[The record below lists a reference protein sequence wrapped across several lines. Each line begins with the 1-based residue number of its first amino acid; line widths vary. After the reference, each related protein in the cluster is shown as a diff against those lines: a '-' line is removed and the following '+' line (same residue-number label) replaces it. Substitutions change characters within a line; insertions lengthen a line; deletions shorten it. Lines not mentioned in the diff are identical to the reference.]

1 MKKTLFLLIFL
12 SGVYTN
18 SLVAQSKTDSEKL
31 DEYFTALTAIK
42 NFNGNVIIARKANV
56 LLDNSYNIT
65 ENVNGL
71 KVDKNSKFIIA
82 SVSKIFVKYA
92 ILKLVELNKLKLS
105 DKLSKFI
112 SGFEYGDKIT
122 IEQLMYHQSGL
133 PRELQDYDKYEN
145 ISMAQTIELA
155 RKEKLQFVPGTK
167 TLYSN
172 IGYLLLHY
180 IINKVSGNYWNFMNK
195 EILQKYQMRQT
206 GEFNAINKIDHF
218 AYGYN
223 LENGKIIPVSK
234 ESINR
239 FETGNYF
246 STITDL
252 YNFSKQLLSGRFLK
266 KELALKMFEKEN
278 TLTQAGGR
286 PGYRAYYYQNL
297 SSDITFIFTSNY
309 TDIPFQQVTTD
320 IVNLME
326 NKPYQIPEKTVR
338 NAITLPDDI
347 LKRYIGKY
355 ALEADTSQI
364 FIISVVNHQLVITDK
379 DNEKTILHPDT
390 ETTFFDNPSSQ
401 DSYNFYLNSQTQKYD
416 LTIISTGVKLKTKR
430 LE

>member
-1 MKKTLFLLIFL
+1 MKKILFLLMLL
-12 SGVYTN
+12 SEVYIN
-18 SLVAQSKTDSEKL
+18 NLIAQSKTDSEKL

-42 NFNGNVIIARKANV
+42 NFNGNVIISREADI
-56 LLDNSYNIT
+56 LLDKSYNIT

-105 DKLSKFI
+105 DKLSKYI
-112 SGFEYGDKIT
+112 PGVEYGDKIT

-133 PRELQDYDKYEN
+133 PRELEDYDKYEN
-145 ISMAQTIELA
+145 ISMAQTIKLA
-155 RKEKLQFVPGTK
+155 RKEKLQFVPGTQ

-180 IINKVSGNYWNFMNK
+180 IINKVSGNYWDFMNK
-195 EILQKYQMRQT
+195 EVLQKYQMEHT
-206 GEFNAINKIDHF
+206 GEFNAINKVDHF

-252 YNFSKQLLSGRFLK
+252 YDFSKQLLSGKFLT
-266 KELALKMFEKEN
+266 KELAMKMFEKEN
-278 TLTQAGGR
+278 TLIQAGGR

-297 SSDITFIFTSNY
+297 SSGITFIFTSNY
-309 TDIPFQQVTTD
+309 TDIPFQQITTD

-326 NKPYQIPEKTVR
+326 NKPYQIPKKIER
-338 NAITLPDDI
+338 QAITLQENV
-347 LKRYIGKY
+347 LQRYIGKY
-355 ALEADTSQI
+355 ALEADLSQV
-364 FIISVVNHQLVITDK
+364 FIISLVNHQLVITDK
-379 DNEKTILHPDT
+379 DNERTILYPDT

-401 DSYNFYLNSQTQKYD
+401 DSYNFSLDNQTQKYN
-416 LTIISTGVKLKTKR
+416 LTIVSTGVKLKTKK
-430 LE
+430 LK

>member
-1 MKKTLFLLIFL
+1 MKKTLFLLMLFI
-12 SGVYTN
+12 GVYIN
-18 SLVAQSKTDSEKL
+18 NIIAQSKTDSEKL
-31 DEYFTALTAIK
+31 DEYFKALTAIK
-42 NFNGNVIIARKANV
+42 NFNGNVIVARKANI
-56 LLDNSYNIT
+56 LLDKSYNIT

-71 KVDKNSKFIIA
+71 KIDRDSKFIIA

-105 DKLSKFI
+105 DKLDKYI
-112 SGFEYGDKIT
+112 PGFEYGNKIT

-133 PRELQDYDKYEN
+133 PRELKDYEKYEN
-145 ISMAQTIELA
+145 ISIAQTIEFA
-155 RKEKLQFVPGTK
+155 RKEKLQFEPGTQ

-180 IINKVSGNYWNFMNK
+180 IIDKVSGNYWDFMNK
-195 EILQKYQMRQT
+195 NILQKYQMKNT
-206 GEFNAINKIDHF
+206 GEFNAVNKIDHF

-223 LENGKIIPVSK
+223 LENGKIIHVSK

-246 STITDL
+246 STVTDL
-252 YNFSKQLLSGRFLK
+252 YNFSKQVLSGKFLK
-266 KELALKMFEKEN
+266 KELALKMYEKEN

-297 SSDITFIFTSNY
+297 SSGITFIFTSNY

-320 IVNLME
+320 IINLME
-326 NKPYQIPEKTVR
+326 NKPYKVPEKTER
-338 NAITLPDDI
+338 IAIALPDNI
-347 LKRYIGKY
+347 LQRYTRKY
-355 ALEADTSQI
+355 ALEADPSQI
-364 FIISVVNHQLVITDK
+364 FIFSLVNHKLVITDK
-379 DNEKTILHPDT
+379 DNEKTILYPDT

-401 DSYNFYLNSQTQKYD
+401 DSYNFSLNTQNQKYD

>member
-1 MKKTLFLLIFL
+1 MLFI
-12 SGVYTN
+12 GVYIN
-18 SLVAQSKTDSEKL
+18 NIIAQSKTDSEKL
-31 DEYFTALTAIK
+31 DEYFKALTAIK
-42 NFNGNVIIARKANV
+42 NFNGNVIVARKANI
-56 LLDNSYNIT
+56 LLDKSYSIT

-71 KVDKNSKFIIA
+71 KIDKDSKFIIA

-92 ILKLVELNKLKLS
+92 ILKLAELNKLKLS
-105 DKLSKFI
+105 DKLDKYI
-112 SGFEYGDKIT
+112 PGFEYGNKIT

-133 PRELQDYDKYEN
+133 PRELKDYEKYEN
-145 ISMAQTIELA
+145 ISMAQTIEFA
-155 RKEKLQFVPGTK
+155 RKEKLQFEPGTQ

-180 IINKVSGNYWNFMNK
+180 IIDKVSGNYWDFMNK
-195 EILQKYQMRQT
+195 NILQKYQMKNT
-206 GEFNAINKIDHF
+206 GEFNAVNKIDHF

-246 STITDL
+246 STVTDL
-252 YNFSKQLLSGRFLK
+252 YNFSKQVLSGKFLK
-266 KELALKMFEKEN
+266 KELALKMYEKEN

-320 IVNLME
+320 IINLME
-326 NKPYQIPEKTVR
+326 NKPYKVPEKTER
-338 NAITLPDDI
+338 NAIALPDNI
-347 LKRYIGKY
+347 LQRYTGKY
-355 ALEADTSQI
+355 ALEADPSQI
-364 FIISVVNHQLVITDK
+364 FIFSLVNHKLVITDK
-379 DNEKTILHPDT
+379 DNEKTILYPDT

-401 DSYNFYLNSQTQKYD
+401 DSYNFSLNTQNQKYD
-416 LTIISTGVKLKTKR
+416 LTIVSTGVKLKTKR

>member
-1 MKKTLFLLIFL
+1 MKKILFLLMLFI
-12 SGVYTN
+12 GVYIN
-18 SLVAQSKTDSEKL
+18 NIIAQSKTDSEKL
-31 DEYFTALTAIK
+31 DEYFKALTAIK
-42 NFNGNVIIARKANV
+42 NFNGNVIVARKANI
-56 LLDNSYNIT
+56 LLDKSYNIT

-71 KVDKNSKFIIA
+71 KIDKDSKFIIA

-92 ILKLVELNKLKLS
+92 ILKLAELNKLKLS
-105 DKLSKFI
+105 DNLDKYI
-112 SGFEYGDKIT
+112 PGFEYGNKIT

-133 PRELQDYDKYEN
+133 PRELKDYEKYEN
-145 ISMAQTIELA
+145 ISMAQTIEFA
-155 RKEKLQFVPGTK
+155 RKEKLQFEPGTQ

-180 IINKVSGNYWNFMNK
+180 IIDKVSGNYWDFMNK
-195 EILQKYQMRQT
+195 NILQKYQMKNT

-223 LENGKIIPVSK
+223 LENGKIIPISK

-246 STITDL
+246 STVTDL
-252 YNFSKQLLSGRFLK
+252 YNFSKQVLSGKFLK
-266 KELALKMFEKEN
+266 KELALKMYEKEN

-320 IVNLME
+320 IINLME
-326 NKPYQIPEKTVR
+326 NKPYKVPEKTER
-338 NAITLPDDI
+338 NAIALPDNI
-347 LKRYIGKY
+347 LQRYTGKY
-355 ALEADTSQI
+355 ALEADPSQI
-364 FIISVVNHQLVITDK
+364 FIFSLVNHKLVITDK
-379 DNEKTILHPDT
+379 DNEKTILYPDT
-390 ETTFFDNPSSQ
+390 ETTFFDNPFSQ
-401 DSYNFYLNSQTQKYD
+401 DSYNFFLNTQNQKYD

>member
-1 MKKTLFLLIFL
+1 MKKILFLLMLFI
-12 SGVYTN
+12 GVYIN
-18 SLVAQSKTDSEKL
+18 NIIAQSKTDSEKL
-31 DEYFTALTAIK
+31 DEYFKALTAIK
-42 NFNGNVIIARKANV
+42 NFNGNVIVARKANI
-56 LLDNSYNIT
+56 LLDKSYSIT

-71 KVDKNSKFIIA
+71 KIDKDSKFIIA

-92 ILKLVELNKLKLS
+92 ILKLAELNKLKLS
-105 DKLSKFI
+105 DKLDKYI
-112 SGFEYGDKIT
+112 PGFEYGNKIT

-133 PRELQDYDKYEN
+133 PRELKDYEKYEN
-145 ISMAQTIELA
+145 ISMAQTIEFA
-155 RKEKLQFVPGTK
+155 RKEKLQFEPGTQ

-180 IINKVSGNYWNFMNK
+180 IIDKVSGNYWDFMNK
-195 EILQKYQMRQT
+195 NILQKYQMKNT
-206 GEFNAINKIDHF
+206 GEFNAVNKIDHF

-246 STITDL
+246 STVTDL
-252 YNFSKQLLSGRFLK
+252 YNFSKQVLSGKFLK
-266 KELALKMFEKEN
+266 KELALKMYEKEN

-320 IVNLME
+320 IINLME
-326 NKPYQIPEKTVR
+326 NKPYKVPEKTER
-338 NAITLPDDI
+338 NAIALPDNI
-347 LKRYIGKY
+347 LQRYTGKY
-355 ALEADTSQI
+355 ALEADPSQI
-364 FIISVVNHQLVITDK
+364 FIFSLVNHKLVITDK
-379 DNEKTILHPDT
+379 DNEKTILYPDT

-401 DSYNFYLNSQTQKYD
+401 DSYNFSLNTQNQKYD
-416 LTIISTGVKLKTKR
+416 LTIVSTGVKLKTKR

>member
-1 MKKTLFLLIFL
+1 MKKTLFLLMLFI
-12 SGVYTN
+12 GVYIN
-18 SLVAQSKTDSEKL
+18 NIIAQSKTDSEKL
-31 DEYFTALTAIK
+31 DEYFKALTAIK
-42 NFNGNVIIARKANV
+42 NFNGNVIVARKANI
-56 LLDNSYNIT
+56 LLDKSYNIT

-71 KVDKNSKFIIA
+71 KIDKDSKFIIA

-92 ILKLVELNKLKLS
+92 ILKLAELNKLKLS
-105 DKLSKFI
+105 DNLDKYI
-112 SGFEYGDKIT
+112 PGFEYGNKIT

-133 PRELQDYDKYEN
+133 PRELKDYEKYEN
-145 ISMAQTIELA
+145 ISMAQTIEFA
-155 RKEKLQFVPGTK
+155 RKEKLQFEPGTQ

-180 IINKVSGNYWNFMNK
+180 IIDKVSGNYWDFMNK
-195 EILQKYQMRQT
+195 NILQKYQMKNT

-223 LENGKIIPVSK
+223 LENGKIIPISK

-246 STITDL
+246 STVTDL
-252 YNFSKQLLSGRFLK
+252 YNFSKQVLSGKFLK
-266 KELALKMFEKEN
+266 KELALKMYEKEN

-320 IVNLME
+320 IINLME
-326 NKPYQIPEKTVR
+326 NKPYKVPEKTER
-338 NAITLPDDI
+338 NAIALPDNI
-347 LKRYIGKY
+347 LQRYTGKY
-355 ALEADTSQI
+355 ALEADPSQI
-364 FIISVVNHQLVITDK
+364 FIFSLVNHKLVITDK
-379 DNEKTILHPDT
+379 DNEKTILYPDT
-390 ETTFFDNPSSQ
+390 ETTFFDNPFSQ
-401 DSYNFYLNSQTQKYD
+401 DSYNFFLNTQNQKYD